1 MATSNIVNTLG
12 AGSGIDTK
20 TLAKDLMEATRE
32 PRKAIIE
39 EKISKSEARIS
50 GYGVIKYSLGELKTA
65 FEGLNDLS
73 DFSSLQT
80 ANTQPSALSIVA
92 SPTAAVGSYLV
103 EVTQVAQAQRS
114 ASNGFEKINTKLNNG
129 QGFNLALA
137 INGTPS
143 LPPIDVEDDTPEGV
157 VSAINAA
164 KRGLSAQL
172 IQTSGPTPWRIV
184 VTGQEGANNAFT
196 LNSVDDG
203 GNTLNLNLDLNKP
216 GVLNQLQPAQNAK
229 LTVNSLPIERSSN
242 TVSDVVN
249 GVTFNIATTTTLGV
263 NARIDLTR
271 DTSGITTKV
280 ENLVTAYK
288 SFEENLVILGDRDSE
303 VDEFGGALAG
313 DTLMQNI
320 RTQVR
325 AMLTTPSSTPGTK
338 VTAPRDI
345 GLSFDRYGV
354 LQFDK
359 TKLSTHLQNN
369 FEDVTKMFSA
379 NTNNKSVFSSTP
391 GGVAGDAVSKLDKMM
406 RSTGSIAQQTNN
418 ATKQVDRFKTELL
431 RLEDQMKKLLERYT
445 RQFSAM
451 ESIVGSS
458 ISMRES
464 LKGTFEGL
472 ANFYKK

>member
-50 GYGVIKYSLGELKTA
+50 GYGVIKFSLGELKTA

-73 DFSSLQT
+73 DFASLQT
-80 ANTQPSALSIVA
+80 ANTQPAALSVVA
-92 SPTAAVGSYLV
+92 SPTAAAGSYQV
-103 EVTQVAQAQRS
+103 AVTQVAQAQRT
-114 ASNGFEKINTKLNNG
+114 ASNGLATSSTELNSGNN
-129 QGFNLALA
+129 FFLALS
-137 INGTPS
+137 INGADSTS
-143 LPPIDVEDDTPEGV
+143 IEIEEDTPEGV
-157 VSAINAA
+157 VSAINTA
-164 KRGLSAQL
+164 KTGLTAQL
-172 IQTSGPTPWRIV
+172 IQTSGSSPWKIV
-184 VTGQEGANNAFT
+184 ITGEEGTTKAFT
-196 LNSVDDG
+196 LETVDGDG
-203 GNTLNLNLDLNKP
+203 NPLALDLDLGLDDP
-216 GVLNQLQPAQNAK
+216 DNQIQEAQNAL
-229 LTVNSLPIERSSN
+229 LTVNGLAIERGSN
-242 TVSDVVN
+242 RVSDVVS
-249 GVTFNIATTTTLGV
+249 GVTFNLATATTG

-271 DTSGITTKV
+271 DTTGISAKV

-288 SFEENLVILGDRDSE
+288 NFEENLLILRDRDSDVE
-303 VDEFGGALAG
+303 EFGGALAG
-313 DTLMQNI
+313 DTLVQNI

-325 AMLTTPSSTPGTK
+325 AMLTTTSSTPGEN
-338 VTAPRDI
+338 VSAPRDV
-345 GLSFDRYGV
+345 GLSFDRYGT

-359 TKLSTHLQNN
+359 DKLSSQLQTN
-369 FEDVTKMFSA
+369 FDDVAKMFSA
-379 NTNNKSVFSSTP
+379 NTNNKSVFSTVA

-406 RSTGSIAQQTNN
+406 RSTGSLAQQTNN
-418 ATKQVDRFKTELL
+418 ATKQVDRFKADLV
-431 RLEDQMKKLLERYT
+431 RLEDQMQKLLERYT

>member
-39 EKISKSEARIS
+39 EKMNKSEARIS

-80 ANTQPSALSIVA
+80 ANTQPSALSIVT
-92 SPTAAVGSYLV
+92 SPTAAVGSYQV
-103 EVTQVAQAQRS
+103 EVTQIAQAQRS
-114 ASNGFEKINTKLNNG
+114 ASNGFEKINTKLNGG
-129 QGFNLALA
+129 QSFNLALT
-137 INGTPS
+137 INGSTSSPA
-143 LPPIDVEDDTPEGV
+143 IEVTNDTPEGV

-164 KRGLSAQL
+164 QRGLSAQL
-172 IQTSGPTPWRIV
+172 IQTSGSTPWRIV
-184 VTGQEGANNAFT
+184 VTGQEGASKAFT
-196 LNSVDDG
+196 LNSVDKN

-216 GVLNQLQPAQNAK
+216 GSVNQLQTAQDVK
-229 LTVNSLPIERSSN
+229 MTVNGLPIERGSN
-242 TVSDVVN
+242 SVSDVVN
-249 GVTFNIATTTTLGV
+249 GVTFNIATTTTVGV

-271 DTSGITTKV
+271 DTTGITTKF

-288 SFEENLVILGDRDSE
+288 NFEENILILGDRDSE
-303 VDEFGGALAG
+303 VEKFGGSLAG
-313 DTLMQNI
+313 ESLVQNI
-320 RTQVR
+320 RSQVR

-338 VTAPRDI
+338 VVAARDV
-345 GLSFDRYGV
+345 GLSFDRYGA

-369 FEDVTKMFSA
+369 FDDVTKIFSA
-379 NTNNKSVFSSTP
+379 NTNNKSVFSTTP

-418 ATKQVDRFKTELL
+418 ATKQVERFKTELV
-431 RLEDQMKKLLERYT
+431 RLEEQMQKLMDRYT
-445 RQFSAM
+445 RQFSTM

>member
-32 PRKAIIE
+32 PRKTVIE
-39 EKISKSEARIS
+39 EKINKSEARIS
-50 GYGVIKYSLGELKTA
+50 GYAVIKFSLGELKTA

-73 DFSSLQT
+73 DFASLQT
-80 ANTQPSALSIVA
+80 ANTQPAALSAVA
-92 SPTAAVGSYLV
+92 SPTAAAGSYQV
-103 EVTQVAQAQRS
+103 AVTQVAQAQRT
-114 ASNGFEKINTKLNNG
+114 ASNGLATSSTELNSGNN
-129 QGFNLALA
+129 FFLALS
-137 INGTPS
+137 INGADSTS
-143 LPPIDVEDDTPEGV
+143 IEVEEDTPEGV

-164 KRGLSAQL
+164 KTGLTAQL
-172 IQTSGPTPWRIV
+172 IQTSGSSPWKIV
-184 VTGQEGANNAFT
+184 ITGEEGATKAFT
-196 LNSVDDG
+196 LETVDGDG
-203 GNTLNLNLDLNKP
+203 NPLALDLDLGLDDP
-216 GVLNQLQPAQNAK
+216 DNQIQEAQNAL
-229 LTVNSLPIERSSN
+229 LTVNGLPIERASN
-242 TVSDVVN
+242 RVSDVVS
-249 GVTFNIATTTTLGV
+249 GVTFNLATATTG

-271 DTSGITTKV
+271 DTTGISAKV

-288 SFEENLVILGDRDSE
+288 NFEENLLILKDRDSDVE
-303 VDEFGGALAG
+303 EFGGALAG
-313 DTLMQNI
+313 DTLVQNI

-325 AMLTTPSSTPGTK
+325 AMLTTTSSTPGEN
-338 VTAPRDI
+338 VSAPRDV
-345 GLSFDRYGV
+345 GLSFDRYGA

-359 TKLSTHLQNN
+359 DKLSSQLQTN
-369 FEDVTKMFSA
+369 FDDVAKMFSA
-379 NTNNKSVFSSTP
+379 NTNNKSVFSTVA

-406 RSTGSIAQQTNN
+406 RSTGSLAQQTNN
-418 ATKQVDRFKTELL
+418 ATKQVDRFKADLV
-431 RLEDQMKKLLERYT
+431 RLEDQMQKLLERYT

>member
-32 PRKAIIE
+32 PRKTIIE
-39 EKISKSEARIS
+39 GKISKSEARIS
-50 GYGVIKYSLGELKTA
+50 GYAVIKYSLGELKTA

-73 DFSSLQT
+73 DFASLQT

-92 SPTAAVGSYLV
+92 SPTADAGSYQV
-103 EVTQVAQAQRS
+103 AVTQVAQAQRT
-114 ASNGFEKINTKLNNG
+114 ASNGFATGSTALNG
-129 QGFNLALA
+129 DSGFFLALT
-137 INGTPS
+137 INGTES
-143 LPPIDVEDDTPEGV
+143 QSIEVEEDTPEGV
-157 VSAINAA
+157 VSAINSANS
-164 KRGLSAQL
+164 GLTAQL
-172 IQTSGPTPWRIV
+172 IQTSGLTPWKIV
-184 VTGQEGANNAFT
+184 ITGEEGETHAFT
-196 LNSVDDG
+196 MDTVDAD
-203 GNTLNLNLDLNKP
+203 GNTLDL
-216 GVLNQLQPAQNAK
+216 GLGLSEAANQLQEAQNAL
-229 LTVNSLPIERSSN
+229 LTVNGLDIERDSN
-242 TVSDVVN
+242 SVSDVVE
-249 GVTFNIATTTTLGV
+249 GVTFNLATITTG

-271 DTSGITTKV
+271 DVTAITTKV

-288 SFEENLVILGDRDSE
+288 EFEENLLILSDRDSDVE
-303 VDEFGGALAG
+303 EFGGALAG
-313 DTLMQNI
+313 DTLVQNI

-325 AMLTTPSSTPGTK
+325 AMLTTTSTTPGEN
-338 VTAPRDI
+338 VSAPRDV
-345 GLSFDRYGV
+345 GLSFDRYGT

-359 TKLSTHLQNN
+359 DKLSTQLQTN
-369 FEDVTKMFSA
+369 FDDVAKMFSA
-379 NTNNKSVFSSTP
+379 NTNNQSVFSTVA
-391 GGVAGDAVSKLDKMM
+391 GGVAGDAVNKLDKMM

-418 ATKQVDRFKTELL
+418 ANKQVERFKADLE
-431 RLEDQMKKLLERYT
+431 RLEDQMKKLLDRYT